1 MQPLLCRRPVRIP
14 GQDSVIVASG
24 QASGPSP
31 LPSLAERAVQDALER
46 AGITRAERVLLL
58 LGKGFSRQV
67 PAALR
72 AAAGTA
78 ACLQI
83 SGCTANGLLTEAGWQ
98 IDQPA
103 AAAMVFAHLP
113 SASDG
118 ADSPL
123 LSFSGQGRLAWDWL
137 DDTARAGLVDSDA
150 NAWRQARE
158 CNDAR
163 STLELPGWHGTALLS
178 RGLRYLGEAQAVTA
192 ADAHEL
198 RRLGTGTAV
207 DSLLRALPGELRA
220 RPPLHQLVLIRE
232 EQLPGIGIL
241 SLNSDGSLTLGSPL
255 QPGDTVSWA
264 IRQPL
269 TAEQEIR
276 QQFAAAV
283 DTGKRPEFALM
294 FSCIGR
300 GPLFYGNDDRDL
312 LAFREHFPQ
321 VPLLG
326 AYGTGQ
332 IVPGDKGNQLFQN
345 TVLTLLY
352 ERTNVQSHP

>member
-1 MQPLLCRRPVRIP
+1 M
-14 GQDSVIVASG
+14 IVASG
-24 QASGPSP
+24 QATGPAP
-31 LPSLAERAVQDALER
+31 LPALAERAVQDALER

-58 LGKGFSRQV
+58 LSKDFCRQGA
-67 PAALR
+67 AALR
-72 AAAGTA
+72 AAAGAA

-83 SGCTANGLLTEAGWQ
+83 SGCTANGLLTETGWQ

-103 AAAMVFAHLP
+103 AAALVFGHHPCAP
-113 SASDG
+113 G
-118 ADSPL
+118 EEESPL

-137 DDTARAGLVDSDA
+137 DDTPRAGLVDSDA
-150 NAWRQARE
+150 NAWQQARE
-158 CNDAR
+158 CGDAR
-163 STLELPGWHGTALLS
+163 STLALPGWHGTPLLS
-178 RGLRYLGEAQAVTA
+178 RGLRWLGETQEVTA

-207 DSLLRALPGELRA
+207 DSLLRALPGDLRA
-220 RPPLHQLVLIRE
+220 RPPLHQLTLVRTDR
-232 EQLPGIGIL
+232 LPGIGIL

-255 QPGDTVSWA
+255 QPGDMVTWA

-269 TAEQEIR
+269 AAEQEIR

-283 DTGKRPEFALM
+283 DAGKRPEFALM

-332 IVPGDKGNQLFQN
+332 IFPGDKGNQLFQN

-352 ERTNVQSHP
+352 ERSNVQSHP